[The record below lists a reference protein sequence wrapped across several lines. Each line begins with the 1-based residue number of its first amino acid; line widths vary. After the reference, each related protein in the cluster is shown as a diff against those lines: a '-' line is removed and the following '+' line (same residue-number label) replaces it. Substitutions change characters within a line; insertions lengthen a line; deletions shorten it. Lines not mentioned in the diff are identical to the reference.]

1 MNAPA
6 ENLGEGGGRVEVQ
19 ANHTMQRALSAIGA
33 APPPP
38 PVTVAAPDLHIQ
50 LTVLSN
56 HGGLL
61 TKQYALDQDGTL
73 TKNTKAFLVEGAATK
88 VSISSLSDFS
98 HLLLGLAPNQC
109 LTYGVTEHDV
119 VGIVRKRELHN
130 HPGKIARDR
139 KNFQYRQGPAI
150 LMIDYDPV
158 GGQAPLSREE
168 LRDCLYKACPELA
181 EASMLWTASASSHIS
196 DSRTGADLTGLRGQR
211 FYILVADGTDIPRAG
226 KALYER
232 LWLVGYGR
240 SIVSSAGRLLDRSV
254 IDSSV
259 WQPERE
265 DFAAGAQCVPPLVQ
279 RRPEHGCINDPAR
292 PFDSR
297 RICDLTVE
305 EQETVARARRDAR
318 AVVEEERLTVRA
330 TYIEDRAL
338 VLASERGI
346 TVEAARKVIA
356 EAVDRDI
363 LFADFILHPESGGS
377 VTVAEV
383 LDRPEQWH
391 GRRFADPVEP
401 DYCNDGRIAYV
412 NLRSGGR
419 PYLYS
424 HAHGGHRY
432 ILLRQPSLLQIS
444 PGEMSSLAD
453 ECLRLIRAQG
463 DLYDFGYRQLVRVA
477 EGRLHPVNST
487 WLADYLGRIARLER
501 FDRRSS
507 SWVPTDIPERLAK
520 TVCERAGE
528 RELPVLR
535 AIVTAPTLRE
545 DGSVLDIPGFDTES
559 GLLYLSD
566 GIEPCRVPLN
576 PDGEQVRAALIQLWR
591 PFQMFPFADD
601 VARGAMLS
609 ALLSAVI
616 RRSIPTCPGHIFDAP
631 AMGSGKTLLA
641 KCIAALGG
649 HVPELSVHP
658 VEDEEARKSLFASL
672 REGSGCII
680 WDNVTH
686 PIDGAAINNFLT
698 APVFKDRILGV
709 SQNEALPNSAMFL
722 ATGNNIRV
730 AGDAARRFVV
740 CRIDARVEQPYLREF
755 NFDPLQ
761 WVVAHRTELVIAALT
776 LIRGYIAAGS
786 PRMVP
791 GNTASFEVWDRLVR
805 QAVCWVGFGDPMKT
819 VEKNA
824 ATDPHK
830 GLLLSILET
839 WFGYLGNSE
848 LTSAEAF
855 SKSRPL
861 GPGADLSAHTAF
873 ASAVGALSSGKHDD
887 LTAHRL
893 GLYLAKHE
901 DEVIGGYVLHGRQDN
916 HRKVKLW
923 RVERSAQ

>member
-1 MNAPA
+1 MTAFVP
-6 ENLGEGGGRVEVQ
+6 
-19 ANHTMQRALSAIGA
+19 M
-33 APPPP
+33 
-38 PVTVAAPDLHIQ
+38 IQ

-61 TKQYALDQDGTL
+61 TKQYTVGPDATL
-73 TKNTKAFLVEGAATK
+73 VKSTHAFLVDGTATK

-109 LTYGVTEHDV
+109 LTYGVTEIDV

-139 KNFQYRQGPAI
+139 KHFQYRQGPAI

-158 GGQAPLSREE
+158 GGQPPLSREE
-168 LRDCLYKACPELA
+168 LRDYLYKACPALA
-181 EASMLWTASASSHIS
+181 EASMLWTASASSHIC

-232 LWLVGYGR
+232 LWLSGVGR
-240 SIVSSAGRLLDRSV
+240 FIVSSAGRLLDRSV

-279 RRPEHGCINDPAR
+279 RRPGHGCINDPAR

-318 AVVEEERLTVRA
+318 ALVEEERLRVRA
-330 TYIEDRAL
+330 AYVETMAEK
-338 VLASERGI
+338 LARERGI
-346 TVEAARKVIA
+346 AVEAARQVIA

-363 LFADFILHPESGGS
+363 LFADFLLYPESGGS

-383 LDRPEQWH
+383 LDKPEQWH
-391 GRRFADPVEP
+391 GKRFADPVEP

-424 HAHGGHRY
+424 HAHGGRRY
-432 ILLRQPSLLQIS
+432 HLLRQPSLLRIS
-444 PGEMSSLAD
+444 PGEISSLAD
-453 ECLRLIRAQG
+453 EFLRLIRTHR

-477 EGRLHPVNST
+477 EDRLHPVNPT
-487 WLADYLGRIARLER
+487 WLADYMGRIARLER
-501 FDRRSS
+501 LDRRSGT
-507 SWVPTDIPERLAK
+507 WLPTDIPERLAK
-520 TVCERAGE
+520 MVCERAGE

-545 DGSVLDIPGFDTES
+545 DGSVLDRPGFDAES

-576 PDGEQVRAALIQLWR
+576 PSPEQVGAALRLLLR
-591 PFQMFPFADD
+591 PFETFPFADG

-609 ALLSAVI
+609 ALLSVVI

-658 VEDEEARKSLFASL
+658 VEDEEARKSLFAAL
-672 REGSGCII
+672 REGAGCII
-680 WDNVTH
+680 WDNVNH
-686 PIDGAAINNFLT
+686 PIDGAAVNNFLT

-722 ATGNNIRV
+722 ATGNNVRV
-730 AGDAARRFVV
+730 VGDAARRFVI

-755 NFDPLQ
+755 DFDPLQ
-761 WVVAHRTELVIAALT
+761 WVVAHRTELVVAALT
-776 LIRGYIAAGS
+776 LIRGYITAGS

-805 QAVCWVGFGDPMKT
+805 QTVCWVGLDDPMKT

-830 GLLLSILET
+830 GLLLSILEA
-839 WFGYLGNSE
+839 WFGYLGTSE
-848 LTSAEAF
+848 LTSAETFA
-855 SKSRPL
+855 KSRVF
-861 GPGADLSAHTAF
+861 GAEGDQCAHKAF
-873 ASAVGALSSGKHDD
+873 AGAISALSSAKYDE

-893 GLYLAKHE
+893 GLYLAKHV
-901 DEVIGGYVLHGRQDN
+901 DEVVGGYVLRERQDS
-916 HRKVKLW
+916 HRKLKLW
-923 RVERSAQ
+923 CVERAAP